1 MSADQACSGLVA
13 GREWPCRLRCQH
25 SLCDRCSGCSGLLGG
40 NRSFLCRSSGLLG
53 GGCSFLRRS
62 SGLLGGS
69 SSLLGCSGRSLGSAC
84 CSLLGRSSSLLGGGA
99 CWLLGSSSCSLGSA
113 CCSFLGR
120 SSSLLGGGCACLLG
134 SSCSLGGCS
143 YFFGCFGLGGISLAC
158 WGGFFISRFF
168 CSCHRFLL
176 YRFVHSVFV
185 FSPKCDHWPLR
196 RGVVRR
202 MDIQTPHASTEKY
215 L

>member
-62 SGLLGGS
+62 SSFLCRGS
-69 SSLLGCSGRSLGSAC
+69 GLLGCSGRSLGSAC
-84 CSLLGRSSSLLGGGA
+84 CSFLGRSSSLLGGGA
-99 CWLLGSSSCSLGSA
+99 CWLLGRSGCSLGSA

>member
-40 NRSFLCRSSGLLG
+40 NRSFLCRSCGLFGGSSSFLRRSSGLLG
-53 GGCSFLRRS
+53 GSSSFLCRG

-69 SSLLGCSGRSLGSAC
+69 SSLLGCSGR
-84 CSLLGRSSSLLGGGA
+84 
-99 CWLLGSSSCSLGSA
+99 SLGSA

>member
-40 NRSFLCRSSGLLG
+40 SSSFLCRGSGLLG

-69 SSLLGCSGRSLGSAC
+69 SSFLCRGSGLLGGSSSLLGGSSSLLGCSGR
-84 CSLLGRSSSLLGGGA
+84 
-99 CWLLGSSSCSLGSA
+99 SLGSA

>member
-69 SSLLGCSGRSLGSAC
+69 SSFLCRGSGLLGCSGR
-84 CSLLGRSSSLLGGGA
+84 
-99 CWLLGSSSCSLGSA
+99 SLGSA